1 MHSSDKPKVL
11 IVDDEP
17 DQVELL
23 CLQLE
28 DDYLPIPANSG
39 KEALDIVKDLNPDLI
54 LLDLMLPGVDGFEV
68 CRRIKNDPASRFIPV
83 IIISGFFEKSNKIK
97 AVEYGADDFIN
108 KPIDR
113 FELKTRIRSLVRLKK
128 NYEALQESE
137 NRYKQFFNNSPA
149 VTLLVEPGRGLIV
162 DANDPACSYYGYT
175 REELTAKRIFEINLM
190 SGEKAGDL
198 QQLISREKKGH
209 FYSSHKLAS
218 GEIRDVEVYTNLI
231 NVKGKELLFTNV
243 YDITASKQTEKDLV
257 ESEEKFK
264 NLVEMA
270 IDGIFVETDRGEI
283 LDCNNSACRM
293 FGYTKEEMVGLT
305 IADLVP
311 EDFAKTLPERITAE
325 ETTGDVAVERVNKK
339 KDGTIFPTE
348 ISTKL
353 FKLGGE
359 ERLIAYVRDI
369 TEHKKSEEALKA
381 SEENFRALFEH
392 TPDGILILDFEGN
405 ILSANA
411 AVGEMVDAPLDNVI
425 GSNIYNYLVPES
437 GATDLEDQ
445 INVYNDRGGYLRTY
459 KILSSNGETVW
470 IEGLGTRIMY
480 RNMPANIVVVR
491 DVTVRKQAEKTLIDA
506 KMAAE
511 EANRTKSEFLANM
524 SHELRTPLN
533 SVIGFSDLIAEGTA
547 GPLTEKQSRYIG
559 FISVSGKNLL
569 RIINDILDL
578 SKAESGKMEL
588 DREEFCVGK
597 SVDKVISTM
606 LPQTKEKNI
615 MLSHKPGTQ
624 ALTVYA
630 DPSKFEQIMYNLLSN
645 ATKFTPE
652 GGSINVFSEKD
663 GEMVRV
669 VVRDTGI
676 GISEEN
682 LNKIF
687 NPFIQID
694 SSMKRSFEGT
704 GLGLSLV
711 KKFVEMH
718 GGNIRVQSKLGEG
731 TAFTF
736 ELPASPSSGM

>member
-1 MHSSDKPKVL
+1 MHSSDKPKIL

-17 DQVELL
+17 AQVELL

-39 KEALDIVKDLNPDLI
+39 KEALDLVKNLNLDLI
-54 LLDLMLPGVDGFEV
+54 LLDLILPGVDGFEV
-68 CRRIKNDPASRFIPV
+68 CRRIKSDPASRFIPV

-113 FELKTRIRSLVRLKK
+113 FELKTRIKSLVRIKK

-137 NRYKQFFNNSPA
+137 NRYKHFFNNSPA
-149 VTLLVEPGRGLIV
+149 VTLLLEPEKGLIV

-175 REELTAKRIFEINLM
+175 REELTAKSIFDIHLM
-190 SGEKAGDL
+190 SGEKVEDL
-198 QQLISREKKGH
+198 QQLIFLERKGH
-209 FYSSHKLAS
+209 FHSSHKLAS
-218 GEIRDVEVYTNLI
+218 GEIRDVEVYTNFI
-231 NVKGKELLFTNV
+231 NIKSKELLFTNV
-243 YDITASKQTEKDLV
+243 YDITASKQTEKDLL

-283 LDCNNSACRM
+283 LDCNSSACRM
-293 FGYTKEEMVGLT
+293 FGYTKEEMLGLT

-311 EDFAKTLPERITAE
+311 DEFAKNLPERITAE
-325 ETTGDVAVERVNKK
+325 DITGNVAVERVNKK

-359 ERLIAYVRDI
+359 EKLIAYVRDI

-405 ILSANA
+405 ILAANA
-411 AVGEMVDAPLDNVI
+411 AVGKMVDAPLDEVI
-425 GSNIYNYLVPES
+425 GSNIYKFLIPES
-437 GATDLEDQ
+437 GAKAAKDQ
-445 INVYNDRGGYLRTY
+445 VNVYNGNGGYLSNY
-459 KILSSNGETVW
+459 KILSSDGETHW

-480 RNMPANIVVVR
+480 RDRPANIVVVR

-506 KMAAE
+506 KIAAE

-559 FISVSGKNLL
+559 FISISGKNLL

-597 SVDKVISTM
+597 SVEKVISTM

-615 MLSHKPGTQ
+615 NLSHKPETQ
-624 ALTVYA
+624 ALSICA

-652 GGSINVFSEKD
+652 GGSIDVFSKRE

-676 GISEEN
+676 GITEED
-682 LNKIF
+682 LDKIF

-704 GLGLSLV
+704 GLGLALV

-718 GGNIRVQSKLGEG
+718 GGNIRVESKLGKG

-736 ELPASPSSGM
+736 ELPATPQSGM

>member
-1 MHSSDKPKVL
+1 MNPLEKPKIL

-23 CLQLE
+23 CSQLE
-28 DDYLPIPANSG
+28 DDYLPIPVYGG
-39 KEALDIVKDLNPDLI
+39 KEGLELVKNRNPDLI

-68 CRRIKNDPASRFIPV
+68 CRRIKSDPDSRFIPV

-97 AVEYGADDFIN
+97 AVECGADDFIN

-113 FELKTRIRSLVRLKK
+113 FELKTRIKSLIRIKK

-149 VTLLVEPGRGLIV
+149 VTLLIEPGTGFIV
-162 DANDPACSYYGYT
+162 DANEPACAYYGYA
-175 REELTAKRIFEINLM
+175 REELTSKRIIDIHLM
-190 SGEKAGDL
+190 PGEKVEEL
-198 QQLISREKKGH
+198 WEQVSLEKKGH
-209 FYSSHKLAS
+209 FHSSHKIAS

-231 NVKGKELLFTNV
+231 NIKGRELLFTNV
-243 YDITASKQTEKDLV
+243 YDVTASKKAERDLV

-264 NLVEMA
+264 HLVDLA
-270 IDGIFVETDRGEI
+270 IDGIFVETNRGEF
-283 LDCNNSACRM
+283 LDCNSAACRM
-293 FGYTKEEMVGLT
+293 FGYTKEEMVGLA

-311 EDFAKTLPERITAE
+311 EDFAKTLPEVITAE

-339 KDGTIFPTE
+339 KDGTLFPTE

-359 ERLIAYVRDI
+359 ERLIAYIRDI
-369 TEHKKSEEALKA
+369 TEHKRTEEALKA
-381 SEENFRALFEH
+381 SEENFRALFES

-411 AVGEMVDAPLDNVI
+411 AVGKMVGAPLDKII
-425 GSNIYNYLVPES
+425 GSNIYEFLMPES
-437 GATDLEDQ
+437 ETIAAEDQ
-445 INVYNDRGGYLRTY
+445 INVYNDRGGYLSTY
-459 KILSSNGETVW
+459 KIHSSNGETLW

-480 RNMPANIVVVR
+480 RDSPANIVVVR
-491 DVTVRKQAEKTLIDA
+491 DITVRKQAEETLINA
-506 KMAAE
+506 KIAAE
-511 EANRTKSEFLANM
+511 EANRMKSEFLANM

-533 SVIGFSDLIAEGTA
+533 SIIGFSDLIAEGAT
-547 GPLTEKQSRYIG
+547 GPLTEKQSRYIEY
-559 FISVSGKNLL
+559 ISVSGNNLL

-578 SKAESGKMEL
+578 SKAESGKMGLE
-588 DREEFCVGK
+588 REEFCAGK
-597 SVDKVISTM
+597 SIDKVISTM

-615 MLSHKPGTQ
+615 TLSHKTGTQ

-645 ATKFTPE
+645 ATKFTHD
-652 GGSINVFSEKD
+652 GGSIDVFSEKE

-669 VVRDTGI
+669 MVRDTGI

-682 LNKIF
+682 LDKIF
-687 NPFIQID
+687 NPFVQID

-704 GLGLSLV
+704 GLGLALV

-718 GGNIRVQSKLGEG
+718 GGNIRVESKLGEG

-736 ELPASPSSGM
+736 ELPASP